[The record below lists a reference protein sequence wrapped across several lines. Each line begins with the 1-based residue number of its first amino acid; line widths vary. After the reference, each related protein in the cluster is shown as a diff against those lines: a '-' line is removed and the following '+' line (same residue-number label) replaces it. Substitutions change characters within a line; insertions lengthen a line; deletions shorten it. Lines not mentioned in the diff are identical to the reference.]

1 MKNIKSIDPLF
12 KFELSTSSK
21 SVFSFFFKKKK
32 EKRTYRPYYSLQG
45 SPQLA

>member
-21 SVFSFFFKKKK
+21 SVFSFFQKKKK
-32 EKRTYRPYYSLQG
+32 EHIDHIIHNRVVHN
-45 SPQLA
+45 